1 MTPGCCG
8 NPDSACDC
16 ATIVCPDC
24 ESHICSDVKLQVDDI
39 LSCPECGAELLI
51 TGISPELTFKVIEE
65 EK

>member
-1 MTPGCCG
+1 
-8 NPDSACDC
+8 
-16 ATIVCPDC
+16 
-24 ESHICSDVKLQVDDI
+24 VKLQVDDI